1 MRGLL
6 PRSTVGVVGLGLI
19 GGSLALALRPK
30 VRRLIGIDP
39 DASARRLALRRRG
52 VHEASADYRR
62 LASCGWAIVAVPQ
75 AKTVSICARAAR
87 HMRPGTTLFEVASV
101 KGPVAAGIASIP
113 SHVNL
118 ISAHPM
124 AGTERAGMA
133 NAFSGL
139 FEGRPLVLI
148 PARVADRESLALAR
162 ELAAAIGAKEKWML
176 DAARHDD
183 QGARLI
189 HLPHL
194 IAYALARLDV
204 DRAMAGP
211 SYGGATRV
219 AHSLP
224 SMVAEMLHAN
234 RRAVR
239 RNLPGFVRELR
250 RLARLLDS
258 PARLEKALAA
268 VRKSLER

>member
-113 SHVNL
+113 SH
-118 ISAHPM
+118 
-124 AGTERAGMA
+124 
-133 NAFSGL
+133 
-139 FEGRPLVLI
+139 
-148 PARVADRESLALAR
+148 VADRESLALAR